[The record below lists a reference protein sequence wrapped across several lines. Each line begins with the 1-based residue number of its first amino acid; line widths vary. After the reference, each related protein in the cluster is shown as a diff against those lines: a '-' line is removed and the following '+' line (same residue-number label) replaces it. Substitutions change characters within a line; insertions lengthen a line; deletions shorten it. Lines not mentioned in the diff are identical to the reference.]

1 MKDGGCCVH
10 PNPSTGREGNSA
22 RFGGRRPSRRVF
34 SCRDPEGYLWNIG
47 SYDPWNAPAQWKA
60 HDTPAANLNRTEG
73 VTRPL
78 GASELADYASLIRH
92 TSYSEKV
99 SMPNTVRL
107 HRVLAT
113 KPDKVYRAF
122 IEADA
127 MAKWLPPNG
136 FACTVHHLDPKVGG
150 SFRMSFRNFTTG
162 KSHSFG
168 GQYLELVPGERL
180 RYTDKF
186 DDPNLPGEIQVTV
199 ALKPVSCG
207 TELNIVQEGLPDA
220 IPVEACYLGRQD
232 SLRNL
237 ASLVEPEINQ

>member
-1 MKDGGCCVH
+1 
-10 PNPSTGREGNSA
+10 
-22 RFGGRRPSRRVF
+22 
-34 SCRDPEGYLWNIG
+34 
-47 SYDPWNAPAQWKA
+47 
-60 HDTPAANLNRTEG
+60 
-73 VTRPL
+73 
-78 GASELADYASLIRH
+78 
-92 TSYSEKV
+92 
-99 SMPNTVRL
+99 MPNTVHL

-136 FACTVHHLDPKVGG
+136 FTCTVHHLDAKVGG

-180 RYTDKF
+180 CYTDTF

-199 ALKPVSCG
+199 TLKPVSVG
-207 TELNIVQEGLPDA
+207 TDVNIVQEGLPDV
-220 IPVEACYLGRQD
+220 IPVEACYLGWQD